1 VSSCIDLNGSWA
13 GTPFDWTRQ
22 EPLIR
27 EMFWQD
33 LRYAARS
40 LRSTPVLTLAA
51 VVTLALGIGAN
62 TAIYSIIDS
71 LFFRALPVRNP
82 QQLALLRE
90 GSGTADSSW
99 SYPIWEQIQRRS
111 DLFEGAAAWSTL
123 NTRFTASID
132 GDQRTVFGI
141 YASASLLPTLGVT
154 PIVGRGFTPADD
166 RPGGAPDG
174 VAAVISYA
182 FWQRQFDGRP
192 DVVGRTLT
200 LQGIPFTVV
209 GVTPQAFTGPEV
221 GRAYDVAVPFGAEP
235 LIHGAAES
243 WLPERT
249 TWWLSIM
256 LRLKGEQTADQ
267 ATRLLRA
274 IQPRIRE
281 ATMPEDTTAGERAE
295 YLRDPFTIV
304 EAATGQS
311 YLRDDY
317 QRPLAAL
324 MIVVALVLL
333 VACANIA
340 NLLLARATARRYEWS
355 VRLALGASRWRIAR
369 QLFVECLLLT
379 TTGGAAALVIG
390 RWGSLLLLRLFATN
404 AVALDLA
411 FNWRVLGFA
420 ATLTVVTALL
430 CAMTSALR
438 ACRGEPGDA
447 LKSVGGTGGP
457 SSRMRAADACVVAQ
471 VAVSLTLVVVAG
483 LFLRSFAALAATPLG
498 FDADGVLLVEVNAQ
512 RANIAPEA
520 RFAAYAEIRQ
530 RVMSLPGVAAAGVSV
545 IEPASGDLWSR
556 RVEVSGSRMPLM
568 DHSTGPEGFGR
579 SAAPL
584 PAGEPVT
591 GFNAITPGWLTT
603 YGIRL
608 IAGRD
613 ISDADRANGRRVA
626 LVNQAFARKFL
637 DGANPI
643 GHTVRTLLVTA
654 PPAREIVGLVADSV
668 YRNVREQSLPTV
680 YVPLAQADDGDPLPA
695 PPQEITLA
703 VRARTGSPVALT
715 RSVSAAVGD
724 IDRNLSLSFRSMT
737 ERISANVIQE
747 RSLAI
752 LSAFFGALA
761 LLLAGVG
768 LYGVM
773 SYAVTRRQPE
783 MAVRLAVGAS
793 YGVVVRLILRRAV
806 AIAVTGIAIGLVA
819 VVPLT
824 IVLRSL
830 LFGVAPRDPLTLA
843 GAALVLAITALI
855 AAFRPAHRAARTNP
869 TIALRAQ

>member
-1 VSSCIDLNGSWA
+1 MMHALG
-13 GTPFDWTRQ
+13 
-22 EPLIR
+22 
-27 EMFWQD
+27 QD
-33 LRYAARS
+33 LRDALRS

-71 LFFRALPVRNP
+71 LFFRALPVRDP
-82 QQLALLRE
+82 QQLALLLE
-90 GSGTADSSW
+90 GAGTADSSW
-99 SYPIWEQIQRRS
+99 SYPIWEQVQRRA
-111 DLFEGAAAWSTL
+111 DLFDGAAAWSTF
-123 NTRFTASID
+123 NTRFAASID
-132 GDQRTVFGI
+132 GDQRTVFGV

-154 PIVGRGFTPADD
+154 PVLGRAFTPADD

-192 DVVGRTLT
+192 DVVGRRLT
-200 LQGIPFTVV
+200 LQGIPFTIV
-209 GVTPQAFTGPEV
+209 GVTPQAFAGPEV
-221 GRAYDVAVPFGAEP
+221 GRAFDVAIPFGAEP

-249 TWWLSIM
+249 TWWLSII
-256 LRLKGEQTADQ
+256 LRLKNGQTADQ

-274 IQPRIRE
+274 LQSPIRD
-281 ATMPEDTTAGERAE
+281 ATLPEDSTAGERAE
-295 YLRDPFTIV
+295 YLRDPFTVV
-304 EAATGQS
+304 EAATGHS
-311 YLRDDY
+311 YLRDGY
-317 QRPLAAL
+317 QRPLVAL

-355 VRLALGASRWRIAR
+355 VRLALGASRWRIVR
-369 QLFVECLLLT
+369 QLFVECVLLT
-379 TTGGAAALVIG
+379 TTGGVAALVVA
-390 RWGSLLLLRLFATN
+390 RWGSQLLLRLFATN
-404 AVALDLA
+404 SVALDLA
-411 FNWRVLGFA
+411 LNWRVLGFA
-420 ATLTVVTALL
+420 SVLTLVTALL
-430 CAMTSALR
+430 CALTPAVR
-438 ACRGEPGDA
+438 AGRGVPSDA
-447 LKSVGGTGGP
+447 LKSVGGVGAQ
-457 SSRMRAADACVVAQ
+457 SSRMRAADVCVVAQ

-483 LFLRSFAALAATPLG
+483 LFLRTFTALAAAPLG
-498 FDADGVLLVEVNAQ
+498 FDTDGVLLVEVNAQ
-512 RANIAPEA
+512 RATIAPA
-520 RFAAYAEIRQ
+520 MRFAAYEQIRQ
-530 RVMSLPGVAAAGVSV
+530 RVLSLAGVAAAGVSV

-556 RVEVSGSRMPLM
+556 RVEVSGSHMPLM

-613 ISDADRANGRRVA
+613 ISDADRASSRRVA

-643 GHTVRTLLVTA
+643 GHTVRTLLVSA
-654 PPAREIVGLVADSV
+654 PPPREIIGVVADSV
-668 YRNVREQSLPTV
+668 YRNVREQTLPTV
-680 YVPLAQADDGDPLPA
+680 YIPLAQADDGDPLPA
-695 PPQEITLA
+695 PPQAITLA
-703 VRARTGSPVALT
+703 VRARAGSPAALT
-715 RSVSAAVGD
+715 RTVSDAIGEV
-724 IDRNLSLSFRSMT
+724 DRNMSLSFRSMS
-737 ERISANVIQE
+737 ERISANVNQE

-752 LSAFFGALA
+752 LSAFFGGLA

-793 YGVVVRLILRRAV
+793 YGAVVRLILRRAG

-819 VVPLT
+819 VVPLSMA
-824 IVLRSL
+824 LRSL

-843 GAALVLAITALI
+843 GAAAVLAMTALI
-855 AAFRPAHRAARTNP
+855 SAFRPAHRAANTDP